1 MSPEPAPRPPPAAP
15 DRDPAPELGHDPAPP
30 AAALP
35 HAELQVTSNFSF
47 LRGASHP
54 EEMVE
59 RAWELGYRA
68 LALTDRNTLAGVVR
82 AHEAARRTGLRFIP
96 GARLDLIDGP
106 SLLCLP
112 ATRRGYGALSRLI
125 TTGRRRAPKGECR
138 LTREDVAAAADPG
151 GHVFIVLPP
160 VVLPPVALHDR
171 AAPATAATP
180 GMPGTLGHPTTS
192 SPASHPPAFADHLAW
207 YRDHLPAPLHLAATH
222 YHRGGDNRRLAHLA
236 HLAATHDIPLV
247 ATGDVHQHDP
257 SRRRLH
263 DVLTCVRERCTI
275 DNAGWRLEAN
285 AERHLKSPAQLARLF
300 RDHPDALAN
309 TVRIADQCRFS
320 LAELRYEYPAEVAAD
335 GRTPRETLAALT
347 WAGAAERYP
356 DGIPPKVRATIEH
369 ELALI
374 AQLDYEPYFLTVED
388 IVRRARELG
397 ILCQGRGSA
406 ANSAVCYCLG
416 VTSVDPARI
425 DLLFERFI
433 SAERDEAPDIDVDF
447 EHERREEVIQY
458 IYGKYG
464 RERAGLTATVISY
477 RTRSALRDVGK
488 AMGLSEDVIG
498 RLLSMSSWRSRPVD
512 GERAREEGFDPRDR
526 RLALT
531 LELARELCGFPRH
544 LSQHTGGFVISR
556 GPLCE
561 IVPIENAAMEDRTV
575 IEWNKDDLEAL
586 GLIKVDVLG
595 LGMLTCIRKAFALIE
610 ESCGVRHSLEN
621 VPQEDPAT
629 YEMIQR
635 GDTVGVFQIESR
647 AQMAMLPRLKPAT
660 FYDLVIEVAIVRP
673 GPIQGDMVHPYL
685 RRRQGQEAV
694 EYPSEELRQ
703 VLRKTLGVPLFQ
715 EQVMRIAIV
724 AAGFTPAEAD
734 QLRRAMAS
742 FRNPGT
748 IHRFRDKFIKGM
760 TGRGYTCD
768 FAERCFR
775 QIEGFGEYGFPESHA
790 ASFAHL
796 AYVSSWLKCHHPAVF
811 ACALLNS
818 QPMGFYAPAQIVR
831 DARDHGVEVRPADV
845 NDSEW
850 ECTLEGGA
858 APTTSP
864 ASIRDGLGYGAG
876 GTDFVRSSNKVG
888 MGSGRCGAG
897 GRSLALRLG
906 LRLVRGLGKEDAQ
919 RVVEGRGDRLADA
932 YRSPLDLQLRT
943 GLSTAVLARLAG
955 ADAFGSMGLDRRQ
968 AGWAVRALHDTGPL
982 PLFEA
987 VEGGLTDG
995 DSANGDRAADT
1006 RPAPGNGR
1014 VRPEPALPAMSAGEH
1029 VAADYRTTG
1038 LSLKHHPVA
1047 LLRGRLDERGVLP
1060 AAALDDLADGD
1071 RTAVAGIVLTRQRP
1085 GKGIVMFVT
1094 LEDETGVANLVV
1106 FPSVYESQ
1114 RRDTLASRLML
1125 CRGKV
1130 QKVDGVIHL
1139 VAERVLSLN
1148 AWLEGLGRVGDGAG
1162 VAAGDGV
1169 GDGVAAAVKDGL
1181 PRRGVEAGRGG
1192 DSGGSFVG
1200 RGRFFH

>member
-1 MSPEPAPRPPPAAP
+1 MSRDTPPY
-15 DRDPAPELGHDPAPP
+15 
-30 AAALP
+30 
-35 HAELQVTSNFSF
+35 AELQVTSNFSF

-54 EEMVE
+54 GEMVE
-59 RAWELGYRA
+59 RAAELGYRA

-82 AHEAARRTGLRFIP
+82 AHEAAQRTGLHFIP
-96 GARLDLIDGP
+96 GARLDLADGP

-112 ATRRGYGALSRLI
+112 ATRKGYGALSRLI
-125 TTGRRRAPKGECR
+125 TTGRRRVPKGECR
-138 LTREDVAAAADPG
+138 LTREDVAAAADRD
-151 GHVFIVLPP
+151 GHVFIAIPP
-160 VVLPPVALHDR
+160 VSPGDDF
-171 AAPATAATP
+171 AAR
-180 GMPGTLGHPTTS
+180 
-192 SPASHPPAFADHLAW
+192 LAW
-207 YRDHLPAPLHLAATH
+207 YRDRLDAPLHLAATH
-222 YHRGGDNRRLAHLA
+222 YHRGGDDRRLAR
-236 HLAATHDIPLV
+236 LAALAASHGLPLV
-247 ATGDVHQHDP
+247 AAGDILQHDP

-263 DVLTCVRERCTI
+263 DVLTCIRERCAI
-275 DNAGWRLEAN
+275 DAAGRRLQAN
-285 AERHLKSPAQLARLF
+285 AERHLKPPLELARIF
-300 RDHPDALAN
+300 RDHPGALAN
-309 TVRIADQCRFS
+309 TVEIAERCRFS
-320 LAELRYEYPAEVAAD
+320 LAELRYEYPDEVAAG

-433 SAERDEAPDIDVDF
+433 SAERDEVPDIDVDF

-464 RERAGLTATVISY
+464 RDRAGLTATVITY
-477 RTRSALRDVGK
+477 RARSALRDVGK

-498 RLLSMSSWRSRPVD
+498 RLLSMVSWRSRPV
-512 GERAREEGFDPRDR
+512 GEERAREEGFNPSDR

-531 LELARELCGFPRH
+531 MKLAQELCGFPRH

-575 IEWNKDDLEAL
+575 IEWNKDDLEVL

-595 LGMLTCIRKAFALIE
+595 LGMLSCIRKAFALLKE
-610 ESCGVRHSLEN
+610 KYGLRYTLES

-629 YEMIQR
+629 YGMIHR
-635 GDTVGVFQIESR
+635 ADTVGVFQIESR
-647 AQMAMLPRLKPAT
+647 AQMAMLPRLKPST

-685 RRRQGQEAV
+685 RRRQGLEPV

-703 VLRKTLGVPLFQ
+703 VLEKTLGVPLFQ

-748 IHRFRDKFIKGM
+748 IHRFRDKFIDGM
-760 TGRGYTCD
+760 TGRGYDRD

-796 AYVSSWLKCHHPAVF
+796 AYVSSWLKCHYPEVF

-831 DARDHGVEVRPADV
+831 DARDHGVEVRPPDV
-845 NDSEW
+845 NRSEW
-850 ECTLEGGA
+850 DCTLEGVA
-858 APTTSP
+858 TP
-864 ASIRDGLGYGAG
+864 ASRPGQGERGGSGGHGHDGPAG
-876 GTDFVRSSNKVG
+876 GP
-888 MGSGRCGAG
+888 
-897 GRSLALRLG
+897 LALRLG
-906 LRLVRGLGKEDAQ
+906 LRRIRGLKEDDAL
-919 RVVEGRGDRLADA
+919 RLVEARDGG
-932 YRSPLDLQLRT
+932 YRSPLDLWRRT
-943 GLSTAVLARLAG
+943 GIPPAVLARLAA
-955 ADAFGSMGLDRRQ
+955 ADAFGSMGLNRRQ
-968 AGWAVRALHDTGPL
+968 AAWAVRAMNEAGPL
-982 PLFEA
+982 PLF
-987 VEGGLTDG
+987 
-995 DSANGDRAADT
+995 DSPEGDRSL
-1006 RPAPGNGR
+1006 
-1014 VRPEPALPAMSAGEH
+1014 RPEPALPAMSAGEQ
-1029 VAADYRTTG
+1029 VAADYRSTG

-1047 LLRGRLDERGVLP
+1047 LLRCRLDERRVLP
-1060 AAALDDLADGD
+1060 AKDLERLNDGD
-1071 RTAVAGIVLTRQRP
+1071 PAVVAGIVLTRQRP
-1085 GKGIVMFVT
+1085 GRGVVMFVT
-1094 LEDETGVANLVV
+1094 LEDESGTANLVV
-1106 FPSVYESQ
+1106 FPSVYENQ
-1114 RRDTLASRLML
+1114 RRDTLTARLMM

-1130 QKVDGVIHL
+1130 QKVDGVIH
-1139 VAERVLSLN
+1139 VIAERVTSLN
-1148 AWLEGLGRVGDGAG
+1148 GWLDELGRAG
-1162 VAAGDGV
+1162 GGGGTGGGIGAGDGIGEVV
-1169 GDGVAAAVKDGL
+1169 GDGL
-1181 PRRGVEAGRGG
+1181 PRRGAGAARGG
-1192 DSGGSFVG
+1192 GSRGSFVG

>member
-1 MSPEPAPRPPPAAP
+1 MSPAAP
-15 DRDPAPELGHDPAPP
+15 TPAY
-30 AAALP
+30 
-35 HAELQVTSNFSF
+35 AELQITSNFSF

-54 EEMVE
+54 DEMVE
-59 RAWELGYRA
+59 RAAELGYRA

-82 AHEAARRTGLRFIP
+82 AHEAAQRTGLHFIP
-96 GARLDLIDGP
+96 GARLDLQDGP

-112 ATRRGYGALSRLI
+112 TTRHGYGALSRLI
-125 TTGRRRAPKGECR
+125 TTGRRRAPKGECH
-138 LTREDVAAAADPG
+138 LTREDVAAAADPA
-151 GHVFIVLPP
+151 GHVFIAVPP
-160 VVLPPVALHDR
+160 V
-171 AAPATAATP
+171 TP
-180 GMPGTLGHPTTS
+180 GDD
-192 SPASHPPAFADHLAW
+192 FADDLAW
-207 YRDHLPAPLHLAATH
+207 YRDRLAAPLHLAATH
-222 YHRGGDNRRLAHLA
+222 YHRGDDDRRLARLA
-236 HLAATHDIPLV
+236 DLAETHGVPLV
-247 ATGDVHQHDP
+247 ATGDIYQHDP

-263 DVLTCVRERCTI
+263 DTLTCIREHCTI

-285 AERHLKSPAQLARLF
+285 AERHLKSPAELARLF
-300 RDHPDALAN
+300 RDHPAALAN
-309 TVRIADQCRFS
+309 TTRIAERCRFS
-320 LAELRYEYPAEVAAD
+320 LAELRYEYPDEVADD
-335 GRTPRETLAALT
+335 GRAPRETLATLT

-356 DGIPPKVRATIEH
+356 DGIPPRVRKIIEH

-374 AQLDYEPYFLTVED
+374 AQLEYEPYFLTVED
-388 IVRRARELG
+388 IVRKARELG

-416 VTSVDPARI
+416 VTSVDPAQI

-433 SAERDEAPDIDVDF
+433 STERDEVPDIDVDF

-464 RERAGLTATVISY
+464 RDRAGLTATVITY
-477 RTRSALRDVGK
+477 RARSALRDVGK

-498 RLLSMSSWRSRPVD
+498 RLLSMVSWRSRPV
-512 GERAREEGFDPRDR
+512 GEERAREEGFNPSDR

-531 LELARELCGFPRH
+531 MKLAQELCGFPRH

-575 IEWNKDDLEAL
+575 IEWNKDDLEVL

-595 LGMLTCIRKAFALIE
+595 LGMLSCIRKAFALLKE
-610 ESCGVRHSLEN
+610 KYGLRYTLES

-629 YEMIQR
+629 YGMIHR
-635 GDTVGVFQIESR
+635 ADTVGVFQIESR
-647 AQMAMLPRLKPAT
+647 AQMAMLPRLKPST

-685 RRRQGQEAV
+685 RRRQGLEPV

-703 VLRKTLGVPLFQ
+703 VLEKTLGVPLFQ

-748 IHRFRDKFIKGM
+748 IHRFRDKFIDGM
-760 TGRGYTCD
+760 TGRGYDRD

-796 AYVSSWLKCHHPAVF
+796 AYVSSWLKCHYPEVF

-831 DARDHGVEVRPADV
+831 DARDHGVEVRPTDV
-845 NDSEW
+845 NHSEW
-850 ECTLEGGA
+850 DCTLEGVGKGMRA
-858 APTTSP
+858 RP
-864 ASIRDGLGYGAG
+864 ASGP
-876 GTDFVRSSNKVG
+876 F
-888 MGSGRCGAG
+888 
-897 GRSLALRLG
+897 ALRLG
-906 LRLVRGLGKEDAQ
+906 LRQIRGLKEEDAA
-919 RVVEGRGDRLADA
+919 RLIAGRPSAAHPTDTPSPASGVPG
-932 YRSPLDLQLRT
+932 YRSPLDLWRRL
-943 GLSTAVLARLAG
+943 GIPSAVLTRLAA
-955 ADAFGSMGLDRRQ
+955 ADAFSSMGLDRRQ
-968 AGWAVRALHDTGPL
+968 AAWAVKAIDDAGPL
-982 PLFEA
+982 PLFE
-987 VEGGLTDG
+987 
-995 DSANGDRAADT
+995 
-1006 RPAPGNGR
+1006 PPHI
-1014 VRPEPALPAMSAGEH
+1014 RPEPALPAMSAGEQ
-1029 VAADYRTTG
+1029 VAADYRSTG

-1047 LLRGRLDERGVLP
+1047 LLRRRLDERGVLS
-1060 AAALDDLADGD
+1060 AAGLEGLSDGD
-1071 RTAVAGIVLTRQRP
+1071 RTTVAGIVLTRQRP

-1094 LEDETGVANLVV
+1094 LEDETGTANLVV
-1106 FPSVYESQ
+1106 FPSIYENQ
-1114 RRDTLASRLML
+1114 RRDTLTARLML

-1130 QKVDGVIHL
+1130 QKVDGVIH
-1139 VAERVLSLN
+1139 VIAERIHSLN
-1148 AWLEGLGRVGDGAG
+1148 NWLAGLGKAGGSGDT
-1162 VAAGDGV
+1162 
-1169 GDGVAAAVKDGL
+1169 
-1181 PRRGVEAGRGG
+1181 
-1192 DSGGSFVG
+1192 GSFVG

>member
-1 MSPEPAPRPPPAAP
+1 MNAY
-15 DRDPAPELGHDPAPP
+15 
-30 AAALP
+30 
-35 HAELQVTSNFSF
+35 AELQVTSNFSF

-59 RAWELGYRA
+59 RAAELGHRA

-82 AHEAARRTGLRFIP
+82 AHEAALRIGLHFIP
-96 GARLDLIDGP
+96 GARLDLQDGP

-112 ATRRGYGALSRLI
+112 TTRHGYGALSRLI
-125 TTGRRRAPKGECR
+125 TTGRRRAPKGECM
-138 LTREDVAAAADPG
+138 LTREDVAAAADPT
-151 GHVFIVLPP
+151 GHVFIAVPP
-160 VVLPPVALHDR
+160 V
-171 AAPATAATP
+171 TP
-180 GMPGTLGHPTTS
+180 GDD
-192 SPASHPPAFADHLAW
+192 FADDLAW
-207 YRDHLPAPLHLAATH
+207 YRDRLAAPLHLAATH
-222 YHRGGDNRRLAHLA
+222 YHRGDDDRRLARLA
-236 HLAATHDIPLV
+236 NLAETHGVPLV
-247 ATGDVHQHDP
+247 ATGDIHQHDP

-263 DVLTCVRERCTI
+263 DTLTCIREHCTI

-285 AERHLKSPAQLARLF
+285 AERHLKSPAELARLF
-300 RDHPDALAN
+300 RNHPEALAN
-309 TVRIADQCRFS
+309 TAAIAERCRFS
-320 LAELRYEYPAEVAAD
+320 LAELRYEYPDEVADD
-335 GRTPRETLAALT
+335 GRTPRETLAELT
-347 WAGAAERYP
+347 WAGAAEHYP
-356 DGIPPKVRATIEH
+356 DGIPPRVRKIIEH

-374 AQLDYEPYFLTVED
+374 AQLNYEPYFLTVED
-388 IVRRARELG
+388 IVRKARELG

-416 VTSVDPARI
+416 VTSVDPAQI

-433 SAERDEAPDIDVDF
+433 SAERDEVPDIDVDF

-464 RERAGLTATVISY
+464 RDRAGLTATVITY
-477 RTRSALRDVGK
+477 RARSALRDVGK

-498 RLLSMSSWRSRPVD
+498 RLLSMVSWRSKPVD
-512 GERAREEGFDPRDR
+512 EERAREEGFNPSDR

-531 LELARELCGFPRH
+531 MKLARELCGFPRH

-595 LGMLTCIRKAFALIE
+595 LGMLSCIRKAFELLE
-610 ESCGVRHSLEN
+610 EKYGLRQTLES

-629 YEMIQR
+629 YGMIQR

-685 RRRQGQEAV
+685 RRRQGLEPV

-703 VLRKTLGVPLFQ
+703 VLEKTLGVPLFQ

-748 IHRFRDKFIKGM
+748 IHRFRDKFIDGM
-760 TGRGYTCD
+760 TGRGYDRD

-796 AYVSSWLKCHHPAVF
+796 AYVSSWLKCHYPEVF

-845 NDSEW
+845 NHSEW
-850 ECTLEGGA
+850 DCTLEG
-858 APTTSP
+858 
-864 ASIRDGLGYGAG
+864 
-876 GTDFVRSSNKVG
+876 VG
-888 MGSGRCGAG
+888 SRPF
-897 GRSLALRLG
+897 ALRLG
-906 LRLVRGLGKEDAQ
+906 LRQIRGLKEEDAA
-919 RVVEGRGDRLADA
+919 RLITGRGDG
-932 YRSPLDLQLRT
+932 YRSPLDLWRRV
-943 GLSTAVLARLAG
+943 GIPSAVLTRLAA

-968 AGWAVRALHDTGPL
+968 AAWAVKAIDDAGPL
-982 PLFEA
+982 PLFE
-987 VEGGLTDG
+987 
-995 DSANGDRAADT
+995 S
-1006 RPAPGNGR
+1006 PGI
-1014 VRPEPALPAMSAGEH
+1014 RPESALPAMSAGEQ
-1029 VAADYRTTG
+1029 VAADYHSTG

-1047 LLRGRLDERGVLP
+1047 LLRPRLDKRGVLS
-1060 AAALDDLADGD
+1060 AEGLEGLSDGD
-1071 RTAVAGIVLTRQRP
+1071 RTTVAGIVLTRQRP

-1094 LEDETGVANLVV
+1094 LEDETGTANLVV
-1106 FPSVYESQ
+1106 FPSIYETQ
-1114 RRDTLASRLML
+1114 RRDTLTARLML

-1130 QKVDGVIHL
+1130 QKVDGVIH
-1139 VAERVLSLN
+1139 VIAERIHSLN
-1148 AWLEGLGRVGDGAG
+1148 DWLAELGKAEGSGDT
-1162 VAAGDGV
+1162 
-1169 GDGVAAAVKDGL
+1169 
-1181 PRRGVEAGRGG
+1181 
-1192 DSGGSFVG
+1192 GSFVG

>member
-1 MSPEPAPRPPPAAP
+1 MSSAGPATPRSA
-15 DRDPAPELGHDPAPP
+15 PAPP
-30 AAALP
+30 PVACPTRARARPSLSPPP

-59 RAWELGYRA
+59 RAAELGYRA

-82 AHEAARRTGLRFIP
+82 AHEAALRTGVRFIP
-96 GARLDLIDGP
+96 GTRLDLIDGP

-112 ATRRGYGALSRLI
+112 VTRRGYGALSRLI
-125 TTGRRRAPKGECR
+125 TTGRRRAPKGECH
-138 LTREDVAAAADPG
+138 LGREDVAGAADPDD
-151 GHVFIVLPP
+151 HIFVAI
-160 VVLPPVALHDR
+160 PPVA
-171 AAPATAATP
+171 PATP
-180 GMPGTLGHPTTS
+180 GDD
-192 SPASHPPAFADHLAW
+192 FADHLAW
-207 YRDHLPAPLHLAATH
+207 YRDHLDAPLHLAATH
-222 YHRGGDNRRLAHLA
+222 YHQGDDDHRLAALA
-236 HLAATHDIPLV
+236 RLAESHGAHIV

-263 DVLTCVRERCTI
+263 DVLTCIRERCTI
-275 DNAGWRLEAN
+275 DNAGWRLAAN
-285 AERHLKSPAQLARLF
+285 AERHLKPPAEVARLF
-300 RDHPDALAN
+300 RDHPGALA
-309 TVRIADQCRFS
+309 TAVRIADQCRFS
-320 LAELRYEYPAEVAAD
+320 LAELRYEYPDEVAPD
-335 GRTPRETLAALT
+335 GRSPRETLLALT

-356 DGIPPKVRATIEH
+356 DGVPARVRTAIEH

-374 AQLDYEPYFLTVED
+374 AQLEYEPYFLTVED
-388 IVRRARELG
+388 IVRQAREWG

-416 VTSVDPARI
+416 VTSVDPAQI

-433 SAERDEAPDIDVDF
+433 SAERDEVPDIDVDF

-464 RERAGLTATVISY
+464 RERAGLTSTVISY
-477 RTRSALRDVGK
+477 RARSALRDVGK

-531 LELARELCGFPRH
+531 LELARELYGFPRH

-595 LGMLTCIRKAFALIE
+595 LGMLTCIRKAFGLLE
-610 ESCGVRHSLEN
+610 ESCGVRRTLEN

-629 YEMIQR
+629 YGMIQR

-685 RRRQGQEAV
+685 RRRQGREAV
-694 EYPSEELRQ
+694 EYPSPELRE
-703 VLRKTLGVPLFQ
+703 VLQKTLGVPLFQ

-748 IHRFRDKFIKGM
+748 IHRFKGKFIAGM
-760 TGRGYTCD
+760 TARGYTAD

-775 QIEGFGEYGFPESHA
+775 QIKGFGEYGFPESHA

-811 ACALLNS
+811 ACALINS

-831 DARDHGVEVRPADV
+831 DVRDHGVEVRPADV
-845 NDSEW
+845 NFSDW
-850 ECTLEGGA
+850 DCTLERGA
-858 APTTSP
+858 APAASP
-864 ASIRDGLGYGAG
+864 ASLRDGPGHEG
-876 GTDFVRSSNKVG
+876 GDTFVRSPNKVG
-888 MGSGRCGAG
+888 MGPGGRGAD

-906 LRLVRGLGKEDAQ
+906 LRLVRGLGEEDAK
-919 RVVEGRGDRLADA
+919 RVVEGRGDRVADA

-955 ADAFGSMGLDRRQ
+955 GDAFGSMGLDRRQ
-968 AGWAVRALHDTGPL
+968 ASWAVRALHDTGPL

-987 VEGGLTDG
+987 ADGGLTGG
-995 DSANGDRAADT
+995 DPANGDRGPIDGDQAADT

-1014 VRPEPALPAMSAGEH
+1014 VRPEPALPEMSAGEQ

-1085 GKGIVMFVT
+1085 GRGIVMFVT

-1106 FPSVYESQ
+1106 FPSVYENQ

-1125 CRGKV
+1125 CRGRV

-1139 VAERVLSLN
+1139 IAERVLSLN
-1148 AWLEGLGRVGDGAG
+1148 AWLEELGRAGSGAG
-1162 VAAGDGV
+1162 VGGVREVDGV
-1169 GDGVAAAVKDGL
+1169 TGEGEGVGTGAGDGVAAALKDGL
-1181 PRRGVEAGRGG
+1181 PQRGVEAGRGG
-1192 DSGGSFVG
+1192 DPGGSFVG

>member
-1 MSPEPAPRPPPAAP
+1 MSPEPTSRHRPT
-15 DRDPAPELGHDPAPP
+15 APP
-30 AAALP
+30 Y
-35 HAELQVTSNFSF
+35 AELQVTSNFSF

-54 EEMVE
+54 DEMVE
-59 RAWELGYRA
+59 RAAELGYRA

-82 AHEAARRTGLRFIP
+82 AHEAARRTGLHFIP
-96 GARLDLIDGP
+96 GARLDLADGP

-112 ATRRGYGALSRLI
+112 TTRHGYGRLSRLI
-125 TTGRRRAPKGECR
+125 TTGRRRAPKGECH
-138 LTREDVAAAADPG
+138 LTREDV
-151 GHVFIVLPP
+151 
-160 VVLPPVALHDR
+160 
-171 AAPATAATP
+171 TAATDP
-180 GMPGTLGHPTTS
+180 NGHLFI
-192 SPASHPPAFADHLAW
+192 AVPPVTPDPHFADDLAW

-222 YHRGGDNRRLAHLA
+222 YHRGDDDRRLAHLA
-236 HLAATHDIPLV
+236 TLATSHNIPLV
-247 ATGDVHQHDP
+247 ATGDIHQHDP

-263 DVLTCVRERCTI
+263 DTLTCIREHCTI
-275 DNAGWRLEAN
+275 DTAGWRLEAN
-285 AERHLKSPAQLARLF
+285 AERHLKSPAQLAHLF
-300 RDHPDALAN
+300 RNHPDALAN
-309 TVRIADQCRFS
+309 TVAIADQCRFS
-320 LAELRYEYPAEVAAD
+320 LSELRYEYPDEVAED
-335 GRTPRETLAALT
+335 GRTPRETLASLT
-347 WAGAAERYP
+347 WTGAAERYP

-374 AQLDYEPYFLTVED
+374 AQLNYEPYFLTVED
-388 IVRRARELG
+388 IVRKARELG

-416 VTSVDPARI
+416 VTSVDPAQI
-425 DLLFERFI
+425 DLLFERFV
-433 SAERDEAPDIDVDF
+433 SAERDEVPDIDVDF

-464 RERAGLTATVISY
+464 RERAGLTATVITY
-477 RTRSALRDVGK
+477 RVKSALRDVGK

-498 RLLSMSSWRSRPVD
+498 RLLSMVSWRSKPVD
-512 GERAREEGFDPRDR
+512 GERAREEGFDPGDR

-531 LELARELCGFPRH
+531 LELARELYGFPRH

-575 IEWNKDDLEAL
+575 IEWNKDDLEVL

-595 LGMLTCIRKAFALIE
+595 LGMLTCIRKAFALLE
-610 ESCGVRHSLEN
+610 EHCGVRHTLES

-629 YEMIQR
+629 YGMIQR

-685 RRRQGQEAV
+685 RRRQGREAV

-748 IHRFRDKFIKGM
+748 IHSFRDKFIEGM
-760 TGRGYTCD
+760 TGRGYTRD

-796 AYVSSWLKCHHPAVF
+796 AYVSSWLKCHYPAVF

-831 DARDHGVEVRPADV
+831 DARDHGVEVLAADV
-845 NDSEW
+845 NESEW
-850 ECTLEGGA
+850 DCTLEGAGDGA
-858 APTTSP
+858 
-864 ASIRDGLGYGAG
+864 
-876 GTDFVRSSNKVG
+876 
-888 MGSGRCGAG
+888 
-897 GRSLALRLG
+897 LALRLG
-906 LRLVRGLGKEDAQ
+906 LRRIRGLKEEDAE
-919 RVVEGRGDRLADA
+919 RVTADRGDG
-932 YRSPLDLQLRT
+932 YRSPLDLWRRT
-943 GLSTAVLARLAG
+943 GISPAVLTRLAG
-955 ADAFGSMGLDRRQ
+955 ADAFTSVGLNRRQ
-968 AGWAVRALHDTGPL
+968 AGWAVRAMSEAGPL
-982 PLFEA
+982 PLFESA
-987 VEGGLTDG
+987 EDG
-995 DSANGDRAADT
+995 RAASRSADADQAADT
-1006 RPAPGNGR
+1006 HPAPGNGR
-1014 VRPEPALPAMSAGEH
+1014 VRPEPALPTMTVGEQ

-1047 LLRGRLDERGVLP
+1047 LLRRRLDERGVLP
-1060 AAALDDLADGD
+1060 AKELERLNDGD
-1071 RTAVAGIVLTRQRP
+1071 RAVVAGIVLTRQRP

-1094 LEDETGVANLVV
+1094 LEDETGTANLVV
-1106 FPSVYESQ
+1106 FPSVYENQ
-1114 RRDTLASRLML
+1114 RRDTLAARLMM

-1130 QKVDGVIHL
+1130 QKVDGVIH
-1139 VAERVLSLN
+1139 VIAERVTSLN
-1148 AWLEGLGRVGDGAG
+1148 AWLEGLG
-1162 VAAGDGV
+1162 GV
-1169 GDGVAAAVKDGL
+1169 GGRGEAAHGAVVVAGGGSSSTGIAAA
-1181 PRRGVEAGRGG
+1181 RSG

>member
-1 MSPEPAPRPPPAAP
+1 MPSTPP
-15 DRDPAPELGHDPAPP
+15 HT
-30 AAALP
+30 
-35 HAELQVTSNFSF
+35 ELQVTSNFSF

-54 EEMVE
+54 EELVE
-59 RAWELGYRA
+59 RAAALGYRA

-82 AHEAARRTGLRFIP
+82 AHAAAERTGLHFIP
-96 GARLDLIDGP
+96 GARLDLADAP
-106 SLLCLP
+106 PLLCLP
-112 ATRRGYGALSRLI
+112 TSRHGYGALSRLI
-125 TTGRRRAPKGECR
+125 TRGRRRAPKGECH
-138 LTREDVAAAADPG
+138 LTRDDIAAAADAR
-151 GHVFIVLPP
+151 GHLFIAVPP
-160 VVLPPVALHDR
+160 P
-171 AAPATAATP
+171 TP
-180 GMPGTLGHPTTS
+180 GPG
-192 SPASHPPAFADHLAW
+192 FAAHLAW
-207 YRDHLPAPLHLAATH
+207 YRDHLAAPLHLAATH
-222 YHRGGDNRRLAHLA
+222 YARGNDDRRLAHLA
-236 HLAATHDIPLV
+236 RLATAHGLPLV
-247 ATGDVHQHDP
+247 ATGNVLMHDRA
-257 SRRRLH
+257 RRRLH
-263 DVLTCVRERCTI
+263 DTLTCIRERCTI
-275 DNAGWRLEAN
+275 DNAGWRLEPN

-300 RDHPDALAN
+300 RNHPEALAN
-309 TVRIADQCRFS
+309 ATRIAERCRFS
-320 LAELRYEYPAEVAAD
+320 LAELRYEYPDEVAAD

-356 DGIPPKVRATIEH
+356 NGIPPKVQGILEH

-388 IVRRARELG
+388 IVRKARALG

-416 VTSVDPARI
+416 ITSVDPAQI

-433 SAERDEAPDIDVDF
+433 SAERDEVPDIDVDF

-464 RERAGLTATVISY
+464 RDRAGLTATVITY

-498 RLLSMSSWRSRPVD
+498 RLLSMVSWRSKPV
-512 GERAREEGFDPRDR
+512 GETRAREEGFDPKDR

-561 IVPIENAAMEDRTV
+561 IVPIENAAMKDRTV

-595 LGMLTCIRKAFALIE
+595 LGMLSCIRKAFALLRE
-610 ESCGVRHSLEN
+610 KHGLRHTLEN
-621 VPQEDPAT
+621 VPQDDPAT
-629 YEMIQR
+629 YAMIQR

-685 RRRQGQEAV
+685 RRRQGREAV

-748 IHRFRDKFIKGM
+748 IHRFKGKFIEGM
-760 TGRGYTCD
+760 TDRGYPRD

-831 DARDHGVEVRPADV
+831 DARDHGVEVRPTDV
-845 NDSEW
+845 NHSLWD
-850 ECTLEGGA
+850 CTLERADGERSANEDPLATSGDDLPDNRLA
-858 APTTSP
+858 SEPGDLPHAP
-864 ASIRDGLGYGAG
+864 
-876 GTDFVRSSNKVG
+876 
-888 MGSGRCGAG
+888 
-897 GRSLALRLG
+897 LALRLG
-906 LRLVRGLGKEDAQ
+906 LRNIRGLNKEH
-919 RVVEGRGDRLADA
+919 GDRIVANRDHG
-932 YRSPLDLQLRT
+932 YRSPPDLWQRT
-943 GLSTAVLARLAG
+943 GLPAAVLTRLAH
-955 ADAFGSMGLDRRQ
+955 ADAFTSMRLDRRQ
-968 AGWAVRALHDTGPL
+968 AAWAVRGLNESGSL

-987 VEGGLTDG
+987 V
-995 DSANGDRAADT
+995 ANDQSNGNLGADPDTGESPATPSGIQPDRDDDDT
-1006 RPAPGNGR
+1006 RIC
-1014 VRPEPALPAMSAGEH
+1014 PEPALPVMSAGEE

-1047 LLRGRLDERGVLP
+1047 LLRHRLEERGVLS
-1060 AAALDDLADGD
+1060 ARDLRGLSDGD
-1071 RTAVAGIVLTRQRP
+1071 RAIVAGIVLTRQRP

-1094 LEDETGVANLVV
+1094 LEDETGTANLVI
-1106 FPSVYESQ
+1106 FPSVYENQ
-1114 RRDTLASRLML
+1114 RRDTLTSRLML
-1125 CRGKV
+1125 CRGKI
-1130 QKVDGVIHL
+1130 QKVDAVIHL
-1139 VAERVLSLN
+1139 VAERVTSLN
-1148 AWLEGLGRVGDGAG
+1148 DWLVELGSSQGEVGDSPPGTRRREAGDGGSGADEAAPKLPPPDG
-1162 VAAGDGV
+1162 VAAGRGDKSDGTF
-1169 GDGVAAAVKDGL
+1169 
-1181 PRRGVEAGRGG
+1181 VE
-1192 DSGGSFVG
+1192 
-1200 RGRFFH
+1200 RGRYFH

>member
-1 MSPEPAPRPPPAAP
+1 MSSTGPTPAY
-15 DRDPAPELGHDPAPP
+15 
-30 AAALP
+30 
-35 HAELQVTSNFSF
+35 AELQVTSNFSF
-47 LRGASHP
+47 LTGASHP

-59 RAWELGYRA
+59 RAADLGYRA
-68 LALTDRNTLAGVVR
+68 IALTDRNTLAGVVR
-82 AHEAARRTGLRFIP
+82 AHQAAERTGLHFIP
-96 GARLDLIDGP
+96 GARLDLTDGP

-112 ATRRGYGALSRLI
+112 TTRHGYGRLARLI
-125 TTGRRRAPKGECR
+125 TTGRRRAPKGECH
-138 LTREDVAAAADPG
+138 LTRADVTEAADPN
-151 GHVFIVLPP
+151 GHLFIAVPP
-160 VVLPPVALHDR
+160 TPP
-171 AAPATAATP
+171 
-180 GMPGTLGHPTTS
+180 G
-192 SPASHPPAFADHLAW
+192 PPFTDDLAW
-207 YRDHLPAPLHLAATH
+207 YRDHLSAPLHLAATH
-222 YHRGGDNRRLAHLA
+222 YHRGDDDRRLAHLA
-236 HLAATHDIPLV
+236 HLADARGVPLV
-247 ATGDVHQHDP
+247 ATGDIHQHDP
-257 SRRRLH
+257 ARRRLH
-263 DVLTCVRERCTI
+263 DVLTCIREHCTI
-275 DNAGWRLEAN
+275 DTAGWRLEAN
-285 AERHLKSPAQLARLF
+285 AERHLKPPAELARLLQG
-300 RDHPDALAN
+300 HPDALAN
-309 TVRIADQCRFS
+309 TIALADRCRFS
-320 LAELRYEYPAEVAAD
+320 LSELRYEYPDEVTDD
-335 GRTPRETLAALT
+335 GRTPRETLEALT

-356 DGIPPKVRATIEH
+356 DGIPPKVRAIIEH
-369 ELALI
+369 ELGLI
-374 AQLDYEPYFLTVED
+374 GQLEYEPYFLTVED
-388 IVRRARELG
+388 IVRKARELG

-416 VTSVDPARI
+416 VTSVDPAQI

-433 SAERDEAPDIDVDF
+433 SAERDEVPDIDVDF

-464 RERAGLTATVISY
+464 RERAGLTATVITY
-477 RTRSALRDVGK
+477 RGRSALRDTGK

-498 RLLSMSSWRSRPVD
+498 RLLSTFSWWSKPVGD
-512 GERAREEGFDPRDR
+512 ERAREEGFDPSDR

-595 LGMLTCIRKAFALIE
+595 LGMLSCIRKSFALLE
-610 ESCGVRHSLEN
+610 EKCGLRHTLES
-621 VPQEDPAT
+621 VPQEDPVT
-629 YEMIQR
+629 YAMIQR

-685 RRRQGQEAV
+685 RRRQGREPV

-748 IHRFRDKFIKGM
+748 IHSFRDKFIDGM
-760 TGRGYTCD
+760 TGRGYTRD

-831 DARDHGVEVRPADV
+831 DARDHGVEVLPTDV
-845 NDSEW
+845 NRSEW
-850 ECTLEGGA
+850 DCTLEAGGEPA
-858 APTTSP
+858 HNTPPGGVNSASP
-864 ASIRDGLGYGAG
+864 ALSADRP
-876 GTDFVRSSNKVG
+876 
-888 MGSGRCGAG
+888 
-897 GRSLALRLG
+897 LALRLG
-906 LRLVRGLGKEDAQ
+906 LRQIRGLKEDAA
-919 RVVEGRGDRLADA
+919 ERLIAA
-932 YRSPLDLQLRT
+932 RPGGFRSPLDLWERT
-943 GLSTAVLARLAG
+943 GISTAILTRMAS
-955 ADAFGSMGLDRRQ
+955 ADAFTSMGLDRRQ
-968 AGWAVRALHDTGPL
+968 AAWAVKAISEAGPL
-982 PLFEA
+982 PLFESA
-987 VEGGLTDG
+987 EGDP
-995 DSANGDRAADT
+995 D
-1006 RPAPGNGR
+1006 GNGR
-1014 VRPEPALPAMSAGEH
+1014 TAGDLPARDNGRIRPEPALPTMSVGEQ

-1038 LSLKHHPVA
+1038 LSLKQHPVA
-1047 LLRGRLDERGVLP
+1047 LLRSRLDERGVLP
-1060 AAALDDLADGD
+1060 AKDLEGLSDGD
-1071 RTAVAGIVLTRQRP
+1071 RAAVAGIVLTRQRP

-1094 LEDETGVANLVV
+1094 LEDETGTANLVV
-1106 FPSVYESQ
+1106 FPSVYENQ
-1114 RRDTLASRLML
+1114 RRDTLTARLML

-1130 QKVDGVIHL
+1130 QKVDGVIH
-1139 VAERVLSLN
+1139 VIAERVTSLN
-1148 AWLEGLGRVGDGAG
+1148 DWLVGLERPGGGGGGLGLSGDESGA
-1162 VAAGDGV
+1162 AQSDGR
-1169 GDGVAAAVKDGL
+1169 DA
-1181 PRRGVEAGRGG
+1181 
-1192 DSGGSFVG
+1192 SFVA

>member
-1 MSPEPAPRPPPAAP
+1 MSPEPTPQHRPPAY
-15 DRDPAPELGHDPAPP
+15 
-30 AAALP
+30 
-35 HAELQVTSNFSF
+35 AELQVTSNFSF

-54 EEMVE
+54 GEMVE
-59 RAWELGYRA
+59 RACELGYRA

-82 AHEAARRTGLRFIP
+82 AHEAAQRTGLHFIP
-96 GARLDLIDGP
+96 GARLDLADGP

-112 ATRRGYGALSRLI
+112 TTRHGYGALARLI
-125 TTGRRRAPKGECR
+125 TTGRRRAPKGECH
-138 LTREDVAAAADPG
+138 LTREDVIAAADTNC
-151 GHVFIVLPP
+151 HLFIALPP
-160 VVLPPVALHDR
+160 
-171 AAPATAATP
+171 
-180 GMPGTLGHPTTS
+180 TS
-192 SPASHPPAFADHLAW
+192 PDTHFADHLAW
-207 YRDHLPAPLHLAATH
+207 YRDHLSAPLHLAATH
-222 YHRGGDNRRLAHLA
+222 YHRGDDDRRLAHLA
-236 HLAATHDIPLV
+236 RLATSHGLPLV
-247 ATGDVHQHDP
+247 ATGDIHQHDP
-257 SRRRLH
+257 ARRRLH
-263 DVLTCVRERCTI
+263 DTLTCIRNHCTV
-275 DNAGWRLEAN
+275 DTAGWRLEAN
-285 AERHLKSPAQLARLF
+285 AERHLKSPTELAHLF
-300 RDHPDALAN
+300 RNHPDALAN
-309 TVRIADQCRFS
+309 TVEIANRCRFS
-320 LAELRYEYPAEVAAD
+320 LAELRYEYPDEVADD
-335 GRTPRETLAALT
+335 GRTPRETLVALT
-347 WAGAAERYP
+347 WAGADKRYP

-388 IVRRARELG
+388 IVRKARDLG

-416 VTSVDPARI
+416 VTSVDPAQI

-433 SAERDEAPDIDVDF
+433 SAERDEVPDIDVDF

-464 RERAGLTATVISY
+464 RDRAGLTATVITY
-477 RTRSALRDVGK
+477 RVKSALRDVGK

-498 RLLSMSSWRSRPVD
+498 RLLSMVSWRSKPVD
-512 GERAREEGFDPRDR
+512 GERAREEGFDPGDR

-531 LELARELCGFPRH
+531 LELARELYGFPRH

-575 IEWNKDDLEAL
+575 IEWNKDDLEVL

-595 LGMLTCIRKAFALIE
+595 LGMLSCIRKAFALIKE
-610 ESCGVRHSLEN
+610 HCGVRYTLEN

-685 RRRQGQEAV
+685 RRRQGREAV

-748 IHRFRDKFIKGM
+748 IHSFRDKFINGM
-760 TGRGYTCD
+760 TGRSYTRD

-796 AYVSSWLKCHHPAVF
+796 AYVSSWLKCHYPAVF

-845 NDSEW
+845 NDSDW
-850 ECTLEGGA
+850 DCTLEGA
-858 APTTSP
+858 
-864 ASIRDGLGYGAG
+864 
-876 GTDFVRSSNKVG
+876 VE
-888 MGSGRCGAG
+888 G
-897 GRSLALRLG
+897 GRSPPEDGHRARNPNCGSLALRLG
-906 LRLVRGLGKEDAQ
+906 LRRIRGLKEEAAS
-919 RVVEGRGDRLADA
+919 RLTAGRGNG
-932 YRSPLDLQLRT
+932 YRSPLDLWQRT
-943 GLSTAVLARLAG
+943 GISPAVLTRMAG
-955 ADAFGSMGLDRRQ
+955 ADAFTSMGLNRRQ
-968 AGWAVRALHDTGPL
+968 AAWAVRAMSEAGPL
-982 PLFEA
+982 PLF
-987 VEGGLTDG
+987 
-995 DSANGDRAADT
+995 DSPERDRSF
-1006 RPAPGNGR
+1006 
-1014 VRPEPALPAMSAGEH
+1014 RPEPALPGMSVGEQ

-1047 LLRGRLDERGVLP
+1047 LLRRRLDECGVMS
-1060 AAALDDLADGD
+1060 AKDLERLNDGD
-1071 RTAVAGIVLTRQRP
+1071 RTVVAGIVLTRQRP

-1094 LEDETGVANLVV
+1094 LEDETGTANLVV
-1106 FPSVYESQ
+1106 FPSVYENQ
-1114 RRDTLASRLML
+1114 RRDTLASRLMM

-1130 QKVDGVIHL
+1130 QKVDGVIH
-1139 VAERVLSLN
+1139 VIAERVTSLN
-1148 AWLEGLGRVGDGAG
+1148 EWLDELGR
-1162 VAAGDGV
+1162 AGDGV
-1169 GDGVAAAVKDGL
+1169 GVTGRDGL
-1181 PRRGVEAGRGG
+1181 PPGGIGAGG
-1192 DSGGSFVG
+1192 DGHPRESFVG

>member
-1 MSPEPAPRPPPAAP
+1 MSPERTPRHPTTGPRPTPAY
-15 DRDPAPELGHDPAPP
+15 
-30 AAALP
+30 
-35 HAELQVTSNFSF
+35 AELQVTSNFSF

-54 EEMVE
+54 DEMVE
-59 RAWELGYRA
+59 RAAELGYRA

-82 AHEAARRTGLRFIP
+82 AHEAAERTGLHFIP
-96 GARLDLIDGP
+96 GARLDLADGP
-106 SLLCLP
+106 GLLCLP
-112 ATRRGYGALSRLI
+112 TTRDGYGALSRLI
-125 TTGRRRAPKGECR
+125 TTGRRRAPKGECM
-138 LTREDVAAAADPG
+138 LTRDDVAAAADPD
-151 GHVFIVLPP
+151 GHLFIAIPP
-160 VVLPPVALHDR
+160 I
-171 AAPATAATP
+171 
-180 GMPGTLGHPTTS
+180 
-192 SPASHPPAFADHLAW
+192 SPDPRFADDLAR
-207 YRDHLPAPLHLAATH
+207 YRDHLDAPLHLAATH
-222 YHRGGDNRRLAHLA
+222 YHRGDDDRRLATLA
-236 HLAATHDIPLV
+236 SLAASHGVPLV
-247 ATGDVHQHDP
+247 ATGDIHQHDP
-257 SRRRLH
+257 ARRRLH
-263 DVLTCVRERCTI
+263 DTLTCIREHRTI
-275 DNAGWRLEAN
+275 DDAGWRLAAN
-285 AERHLKSPAQLARLF
+285 AERHLKPPAELALLL
-300 RDHPDALAN
+300 RDHPEALAN
-309 TVRIADQCRFS
+309 TVAIADRCRFS
-320 LAELRYEYPAEVAAD
+320 LGELRYEYPDEVADD

-347 WAGAAERYP
+347 WAGAARRYP

-374 AQLDYEPYFLTVED
+374 AQLEYEPYFLTVED

-433 SAERDEAPDIDVDF
+433 SAERDEVPDIDVDF

-458 IYGKYG
+458 IYAKYG
-464 RERAGLTATVISY
+464 RERAGLTATVITY
-477 RTRSALRDVGK
+477 RVKSALRDVGK

-498 RLLSMSSWRSRPVD
+498 RLLSMVSWRSKPVD
-512 GERAREEGFDPRDR
+512 GERAREEGFDPGDR

-531 LELARELCGFPRH
+531 LELARELHGFPRH

-575 IEWNKDDLEAL
+575 IEWNKDDLEVL

-595 LGMLTCIRKAFALIE
+595 LGMLTCIRKAFALLE
-610 ESCGVRHSLEN
+610 EHYGVRHTLEN

-647 AQMAMLPRLKPAT
+647 AQMAMLPRLRPAT

-685 RRRQGQEAV
+685 RRRQGREAV
-694 EYPSEELRQ
+694 EYPSEELRH

-734 QLRRAMAS
+734 RLRRAMAS

-748 IHRFRDKFIKGM
+748 IHSFHDKFIDGM
-760 TGRGYTCD
+760 TGRGYARD

-796 AYVSSWLKCHHPAVF
+796 AYVSSWLKCHHPEVF
-811 ACALLNS
+811 ACALINS

-850 ECTLEGGA
+850 DCTLEGEGEG
-858 APTTSP
+858 P
-864 ASIRDGLGYGAG
+864 
-876 GTDFVRSSNKVG
+876 F
-888 MGSGRCGAG
+888 
-897 GRSLALRLG
+897 ALRLG
-906 LRLVRGLGKEDAQ
+906 LRRIRGLKEEDAR
-919 RVVEGRGDRLADA
+919 RVTAARGDG
-932 YRSPLDLQLRT
+932 YRSPLDLWRRT
-943 GLSTAVLARLAG
+943 GISPAVLTRLAG
-955 ADAFGSMGLDRRQ
+955 ADAFTSMGLERRQ
-968 AGWAVRALHDTGPL
+968 AGWAVRALSEAGPL
-982 PLFEA
+982 PLFEEVA
-987 VEGGLTDG
+987 EGPTGG
-995 DSANGDRAADT
+995 
-1006 RPAPGNGR
+1006 
-1014 VRPEPALPAMSAGEH
+1014 VHPEPALPAMSAGEH
-1029 VAADYRTTG
+1029 VAADYRSTG

-1047 LLRGRLDERGVLP
+1047 LLRRRLDERGVLP
-1060 AAALDDLADGD
+1060 AKGLDGLNDGD
-1071 RTAVAGIVLTRQRP
+1071 RAVVAGIVLTRQRP

-1094 LEDETGVANLVV
+1094 LEDETGTANLVV
-1106 FPSVYESQ
+1106 FPSVYENQ
-1114 RRDTLASRLML
+1114 RRDTLTARLMM

-1130 QKVDGVIHL
+1130 QKVDGVIH
-1139 VAERVLSLN
+1139 VIAERVRSLN
-1148 AWLEGLGRVGDGAG
+1148 AWLEGLGAG
-1162 VAAGDGV
+1162 VGG
-1169 GDGVAAAVKDGL
+1169 GCG
-1181 PRRGVEAGRGG
+1181 GRWA
-1192 DSGGSFVG
+1192 
-1200 RGRFFH
+1200 

>member
-1 MSPEPAPRPPPAAP
+1 MSPEPTPQHRPPTY
-15 DRDPAPELGHDPAPP
+15 
-30 AAALP
+30 
-35 HAELQVTSNFSF
+35 AELQVTSNFSF

-54 EEMVE
+54 GEMVE
-59 RAWELGYRA
+59 RACELGYRA

-82 AHEAARRTGLRFIP
+82 AHEAAQRTGLHFIP
-96 GARLDLIDGP
+96 GTRLDLADGP

-112 ATRRGYGALSRLI
+112 TTRDGYGALSRLI
-125 TTGRRRAPKGECR
+125 TTGRRRAPKGECH
-138 LTREDVAAAADPG
+138 LTREDVIAAAATN
-151 GHVFIVLPP
+151 GHIFIALPP
-160 VVLPPVALHDR
+160 
-171 AAPATAATP
+171 
-180 GMPGTLGHPTTS
+180 TS
-192 SPASHPPAFADHLAW
+192 PDTHFADHLAW
-207 YRDHLPAPLHLAATH
+207 YRDHLSAPLHLAATH
-222 YHRGGDNRRLAHLA
+222 YHRGDDDRRLAHLA
-236 HLAATHDIPLV
+236 TLATSHGLPLV
-247 ATGDVHQHDP
+247 ATGDIHQHDP
-257 SRRRLH
+257 ARRRLH
-263 DVLTCVRERCTI
+263 DTLTCIRNHCTI

-285 AERHLKSPAQLARLF
+285 AERHLKSPTELAHLF
-300 RDHPDALAN
+300 RNHPDALAN
-309 TVRIADQCRFS
+309 TVEIANRCRFS
-320 LAELRYEYPAEVAAD
+320 LAELRYEYPDEVADD
-335 GRTPRETLAALT
+335 GRTPRETLVALT
-347 WAGAAERYP
+347 WAGADKRYP

-388 IVRRARELG
+388 IVRKARDLG

-416 VTSVDPARI
+416 VTSVDPAQI

-433 SAERDEAPDIDVDF
+433 SAERDEVPDIDVDF

-464 RERAGLTATVISY
+464 RDRAGLTATVITY
-477 RTRSALRDVGK
+477 RVKSALRDVGK

-498 RLLSMSSWRSRPVD
+498 RLLSMVSWRSKPVD
-512 GERAREEGFDPRDR
+512 GERAREEGFDPGDR

-531 LELARELCGFPRH
+531 LELARELYGFPRH

-575 IEWNKDDLEAL
+575 IEWNKDDLEVL

-595 LGMLTCIRKAFALIE
+595 LGMLSCIRKAFALIKE
-610 ESCGVRHSLEN
+610 HYGVRYTLEN

-685 RRRQGQEAV
+685 RRRQGREAV

-748 IHRFRDKFIKGM
+748 IHSFRDKFINGM
-760 TGRGYTCD
+760 TGRSYTRD
-768 FAERCFR
+768 FAARCFR

-796 AYVSSWLKCHHPAVF
+796 AYVSSWLKCHYPAVF

-850 ECTLEGGA
+850 DCTLEG
-858 APTTSP
+858 TE
-864 ASIRDGLGYGAG
+864 DGP
-876 GTDFVRSSNKVG
+876 
-888 MGSGRCGAG
+888 
-897 GRSLALRLG
+897 LALRLG
-906 LRLVRGLGKEDAQ
+906 LRRIRGLKEDDAG
-919 RVVEGRGDRLADA
+919 RVTAARGEG
-932 YRSPLDLQLRT
+932 YCSPLDLWRRT
-943 GLSTAVLARLAG
+943 DISPAVLTRLAG
-955 ADAFGSMGLDRRQ
+955 ADAFTSMGLSRRQ
-968 AGWAVRALHDTGPL
+968 AAWAVRAMNEAGSL
-982 PLFEA
+982 PLFDQLE
-987 VEGGLTDG
+987 
-995 DSANGDRAADT
+995 SARSS
-1006 RPAPGNGR
+1006 
-1014 VRPEPALPAMSAGEH
+1014 RPEPALPTMSVGEQ
-1029 VAADYRTTG
+1029 VAADYRSTG

-1047 LLRGRLDERGVLP
+1047 LLRRRLDERRVLP
-1060 AAALDDLADGD
+1060 AKDLERLNDGD
-1071 RTAVAGIVLTRQRP
+1071 RTVVAGIVLTRQRP

-1094 LEDETGVANLVV
+1094 LEDETGTANLVV
-1106 FPSVYESQ
+1106 FPSVYENQ
-1114 RRDTLASRLML
+1114 RRDTLTARLMM

-1130 QKVDGVIHL
+1130 QKVDGVIH
-1139 VAERVLSLN
+1139 VIAERVTSLN
-1148 AWLEGLGRVGDGAG
+1148 GWLEGLGRVGGGVVSGGVDEVAG
-1162 VAAGDGV
+1162 GGV
-1169 GDGVAAAVKDGL
+1169 G
-1181 PRRGVEAGRGG
+1181 PGRSG

>member
-1 MSPEPAPRPPPAAP
+1 MSPERSPRPRPTAPTPAY
-15 DRDPAPELGHDPAPP
+15 
-30 AAALP
+30 
-35 HAELQVTSNFSF
+35 AELQVTSNFSF

-54 EEMVE
+54 GEMVE
-59 RAWELGYRA
+59 RASELGYRA

-82 AHEAARRTGLRFIP
+82 AHEAAERTGLHFIP
-96 GARLDLIDGP
+96 GARLDLSDGP

-112 ATRRGYGALSRLI
+112 TTRHGYGALSRLI
-125 TTGRRRAPKGECR
+125 TTGRRRAPKGECH
-138 LTREDVAAAADPG
+138 LTREDVAAAAAAN
-151 GHVFIVLPP
+151 GHVFIAIPP
-160 VVLPPVALHDR
+160 
-171 AAPATAATP
+171 TS
-180 GMPGTLGHPTTS
+180 PGTD
-192 SPASHPPAFADHLAW
+192 FADHLAW
-207 YRDHLPAPLHLAATH
+207 YRDHLAAPLHLAATH
-222 YHRGGDNRRLAHLA
+222 YHRGDDDRRLAHLA
-236 HLAATHDIPLV
+236 RLATSHGLPLV
-247 ATGDVHQHDP
+247 ATGDIHQHDP
-257 SRRRLH
+257 TRRRLH
-263 DVLTCVRERCTI
+263 DTLTCIRNHCTI

-285 AERHLKSPAQLARLF
+285 AERHLKSPAELARLF
-300 RDHPDALAN
+300 RNHPDALAN
-309 TVRIADQCRFS
+309 TVEIAERCRFS
-320 LAELRYEYPAEVAAD
+320 LAELRYEYPDEVADD
-335 GRTPRETLAALT
+335 GRTPRETLATLT
-347 WAGAAERYP
+347 WAGADKRYP

-369 ELALI
+369 ELTLI
-374 AQLDYEPYFLTVED
+374 AQLEYEPYFLTVED
-388 IVRRARELG
+388 IVRKARELG

-416 VTSVDPARI
+416 VTSVDPAQI

-433 SAERDEAPDIDVDF
+433 SAERDEVPDIDVDF

-464 RERAGLTATVISY
+464 RDRAGLTATVITY
-477 RTRSALRDVGK
+477 RVKSALRDVGK

-498 RLLSMSSWRSRPVD
+498 RLLSMVSWRSKPVD
-512 GERAREEGFDPRDR
+512 EDRAREDGFDPGDR

-531 LELARELCGFPRH
+531 LELARELYGFPRH

-561 IVPIENAAMEDRTV
+561 IVPIENATMKDRTV
-575 IEWNKDDLEAL
+575 IEWNKDDLEVL

-595 LGMLTCIRKAFALIE
+595 LGMLSCIRRAFALIE
-610 ESCGVRHSLEN
+610 AHYGVSYTLES

-685 RRRQGQEAV
+685 RRRQGREAV

-748 IHRFRDKFIKGM
+748 IHSFRDKFIEGM
-760 TGRGYTCD
+760 TGRGYTRD

-796 AYVSSWLKCHHPAVF
+796 AYVSSWLKCHYPAVF

-845 NDSEW
+845 NCSEW
-850 ECTLEGGA
+850 DCTLEG
-858 APTTSP
+858 
-864 ASIRDGLGYGAG
+864 AG
-876 GTDFVRSSNKVG
+876 DE
-888 MGSGRCGAG
+888 A
-897 GRSLALRLG
+897 LALRLG
-906 LRLVRGLGKEDAQ
+906 LRRIRGLKEDAAE
-919 RVVEGRGDRLADA
+919 RLTAARGDG
-932 YRSPLDLQLRT
+932 YRSPLDLWQRT
-943 GLSTAVLARLAG
+943 GISPAVLTRMAG
-955 ADAFGSMGLDRRQ
+955 ADAFTSMGLSRRQ
-968 AGWAVRALHDTGPL
+968 AAWAVRAMGEAGPL
-982 PLFEA
+982 PLF
-987 VEGGLTDG
+987 
-995 DSANGDRAADT
+995 DSPERDRSF
-1006 RPAPGNGR
+1006 
-1014 VRPEPALPAMSAGEH
+1014 RPEPALPGMSVGEQ

-1047 LLRGRLDERGVLP
+1047 LLRRRLDKRGVLS
-1060 AAALDDLADGD
+1060 AKDLDRLSDGD
-1071 RTAVAGIVLTRQRP
+1071 RAVVAGIVLTRQRP

-1094 LEDETGVANLVV
+1094 LEDETGTANLVV
-1106 FPSVYESQ
+1106 FPSVYENQ

-1130 QKVDGVIHL
+1130 QKVDGVIH
-1139 VAERVLSLN
+1139 VIAERVTSLN
-1148 AWLEGLGRVGDGAG
+1148 EWLDELGRVGGG
-1162 VAAGDGV
+1162 VGVGV
-1169 GDGVAAAVKDGL
+1169 GDGLGRDGVGAGGKGTLGGVGEGAGDGL
-1181 PRRGVEAGRGG
+1181 PRRGAGAGRGG

>member
-1 MSPEPAPRPPPAAP
+1 MTAY
-15 DRDPAPELGHDPAPP
+15 
-30 AAALP
+30 
-35 HAELQVTSNFSF
+35 AELQVTSNFSF

-59 RAWELGYRA
+59 RAAELGCRA

-82 AHEAARRTGLRFIP
+82 GHEAAQRNGLYFIP
-96 GARLDLIDGP
+96 GARLDLQDGP

-112 ATRRGYGALSRLI
+112 TTRHGYGALSRLI
-125 TTGRRRAPKGECR
+125 TTGRRRAPKGECH
-138 LTREDVAAAADPG
+138 LTREDVAAAADPT
-151 GHVFIVLPP
+151 GHVFIAVPP
-160 VVLPPVALHDR
+160 V
-171 AAPATAATP
+171 TP
-180 GMPGTLGHPTTS
+180 GDD
-192 SPASHPPAFADHLAW
+192 FADDLAW
-207 YRDHLPAPLHLAATH
+207 YRDRLAAPLHLAATH
-222 YHRGGDNRRLAHLA
+222 YHRGDDDRRLARLA
-236 HLAATHDIPLV
+236 DLAETHGVPLV
-247 ATGDVHQHDP
+247 ATGDIHQHDP
-257 SRRRLH
+257 ARRRLH
-263 DVLTCVRERCTI
+263 DTLTCIREHCTI

-285 AERHLKSPAQLARLF
+285 AERHLKSPAELARLF
-300 RDHPDALAN
+300 RHHPDALAN
-309 TVRIADQCRFS
+309 TVTVAERCRFS
-320 LAELRYEYPAEVAAD
+320 LAELRYEYPDEVADD
-335 GRTPRETLAALT
+335 GRTPRETLAELT

-356 DGIPPKVRATIEH
+356 DGIPPRVRKIIEH

-374 AQLDYEPYFLTVED
+374 AQLEYEPYFLTVED
-388 IVRRARELG
+388 IVRKAHELG

-416 VTSVDPARI
+416 VTSVDPAQI

-433 SAERDEAPDIDVDF
+433 SAERDEVPDIDVDF

-464 RERAGLTATVISY
+464 RDRAGLTATVITY
-477 RTRSALRDVGK
+477 RARSALRDVGK

-498 RLLSMSSWRSRPVD
+498 RLLSMVSWRSRPV
-512 GERAREEGFDPRDR
+512 GEKRAREEGFNPSDR

-531 LELARELCGFPRH
+531 MKLAQELCGFPRH

-595 LGMLTCIRKAFALIE
+595 LGMLSCIRKAFELLE
-610 ESCGVRHSLEN
+610 EKYGLRQTLES

-629 YEMIQR
+629 YGMIQR
-635 GDTVGVFQIESR
+635 ADTVGVFQIESR
-647 AQMAMLPRLKPAT
+647 AQMAMLPRLKPST

-685 RRRQGQEAV
+685 RRRQGLEPV
-694 EYPSEELRQ
+694 EYPSKELRQ
-703 VLRKTLGVPLFQ
+703 VLEKTLGVPLFQ

-748 IHRFRDKFIKGM
+748 IHRFRDKFIDGM
-760 TGRGYTCD
+760 TGRGYDRD

-796 AYVSSWLKCHHPAVF
+796 AYVSSWLKCHYPEVF

-845 NDSEW
+845 NHSVWD
-850 ECTLEGGA
+850 CTLEGVGEGMRARPAEEPRARSSGRA
-858 APTTSP
+858 APDP
-864 ASIRDGLGYGAG
+864 
-876 GTDFVRSSNKVG
+876 F
-888 MGSGRCGAG
+888 
-897 GRSLALRLG
+897 ALRLG
-906 LRLVRGLGKEDAQ
+906 LRQIRGLKEEDAA
-919 RVVEGRGDRLADA
+919 RLIVGRGDG
-932 YRSPLDLQLRT
+932 YRSPLDLWRRV
-943 GLSTAVLARLAG
+943 GIPSAVLTRLAA

-968 AGWAVRALHDTGPL
+968 AAWAVKALNDVGPL
-982 PLFEA
+982 PLFE
-987 VEGGLTDG
+987 
-995 DSANGDRAADT
+995 SPRI
-1006 RPAPGNGR
+1006 
-1014 VRPEPALPAMSAGEH
+1014 RPEPALPAMSSGEQ
-1029 VAADYRTTG
+1029 VAADYRSTG
-1038 LSLKHHPVA
+1038 LSLKHHPVG
-1047 LLRGRLDERGVLP
+1047 LLRRRLDERGVLS
-1060 AAALDDLADGD
+1060 AAGLEGLSDGD
-1071 RTAVAGIVLTRQRP
+1071 RTTVAGIVLTRQRP

-1094 LEDETGVANLVV
+1094 LEDETGTANLVV
-1106 FPSVYESQ
+1106 FPSIYENQ
-1114 RRDTLASRLML
+1114 RRDTLTARLML

-1130 QKVDGVIHL
+1130 QKVDGVTHVI
-1139 VAERVLSLN
+1139 AERIHSLN
-1148 AWLEGLGRVGDGAG
+1148 DWLAGLGKAG
-1162 VAAGDGV
+1162 
-1169 GDGVAAAVKDGL
+1169 
-1181 PRRGVEAGRGG
+1181 GG
-1192 DSGGSFVG
+1192 DTGSFVA